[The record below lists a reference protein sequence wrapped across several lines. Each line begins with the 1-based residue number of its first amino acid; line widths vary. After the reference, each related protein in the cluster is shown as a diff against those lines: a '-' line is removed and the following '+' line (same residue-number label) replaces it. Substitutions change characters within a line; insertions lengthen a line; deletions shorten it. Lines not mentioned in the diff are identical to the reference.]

1 MNFHLW
7 IENIC
12 IRQGSTLKVI
22 YISTNTS
29 DKLGV
34 NATVFTPLKEK
45 NSYSLIFFFWVNE
58 TNKRVFQKCGYVL
71 LKMRNFRKLLHYL

>member
-1 MNFHLW
+1 MNFHLR
-7 IENIC
+7 IGNIC

-45 NSYSLIFFFWVNE
+45 SFYSLIFFFWASETTNE
-58 TNKRVFQKCGYVL
+58 FSKDVVMFC
-71 LKMRNFRKLLHYL
+71 